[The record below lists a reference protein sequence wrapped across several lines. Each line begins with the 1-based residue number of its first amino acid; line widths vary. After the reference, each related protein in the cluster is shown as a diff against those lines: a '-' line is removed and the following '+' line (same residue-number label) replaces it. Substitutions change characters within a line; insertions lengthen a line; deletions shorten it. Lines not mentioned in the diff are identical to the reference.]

1 MDRDQVDYRMATR
14 AQGQSAERATSN
26 RARFPDIAAWADDYR
41 ALFGASIRVAGVWDL
56 RTGETLYGQ
65 QLPRGGKASPWLPP
79 DARPK
84 RGRR

>member
-1 MDRDQVDYRMATR
+1 MSSDLLARVQRLATR
-14 AQGQSAERATSN
+14 AQGQSKERSAGN

-65 QLPRGGKASPWLPP
+65 RLPQGVALSPEFS
-79 DARPK
+79 RPTK
-84 RGRR
+84 RGKR